1 MGNELLKVEHL
12 QTIFKKDGKVVNAV
26 GDVSFTVNEGEVFG
40 LIGESGCGKSVTCR
54 SLIGLIQPPGKIING
69 SIMYKGHELV
79 GLGKRKWTTVRGHEI
94 GMIFR
99 NQWLH

>member
-69 SIMYKGHELV
+69 SIMYKGHELLV
-79 GLGKRKWTTVRGHEI
+79 LY
-94 GMIFR
+94 
-99 NQWLH
+99 